1 MANDGVSRRDFL
13 RTAAVA
19 AGATGAAGAAGALGS
34 GPTEA
39 QAAPATTMPRRTFGK
54 SGIKVPILALG
65 GIFDTPNNQLVLRQ
79 ALRLGVTYWDT
90 AERYGWGRS
99 ELGIGMY
106 LAKNPTARKDIFLVS
121 KGRSRDPKELT
132 KALDQSLKRLKTSYV
147 DLYFVHAV
155 DEISELGPGLK
166 AWGEQKKKEG
176 KIKLLGFSSHQNM
189 AACLAA
195 APKLGWVDGIMFTY
209 NYRVMN
215 TPQMRRAVEA
225 CHRAGIGLTAMKTQ
239 GGRSYSTDSAAEA
252 KLVDRF
258 TKRGFTPQQAHLK
271 AVWEDNRIASICSAM
286 YNLTVL
292 ASNVAAALDRTKLS
306 AIDHELLRRVAA
318 AGGYC
323 AGCGSICQTLVSGG
337 APVADVMRC
346 LMYARQYGDR
356 DLARETYAEIPT
368 AVRVRLAGLD
378 YGPAEK
384 ACPQG
389 VPIGRLMREAVR
401 ELA

>member
-1 MANDGVSRRDFL
+1 MAKDGVSRRDFL

-19 AGATGAAGAAGALGS
+19 AGATGAAGAAGTLGA

-39 QAAPATTMPRRTFGK
+39 RAAAANMPRRTFGR

-90 AERYGWGRS
+90 AESYGWGRS

-106 LAKNPTARKDIFLVS
+106 LAKNPAARKDIFLVS
-121 KGRSRDPKELT
+121 KGKSREPKGLT
-132 KALDQSLKRLKTSYV
+132 TALDQSLKRLKTSYV
-147 DLYFVHAV
+147 DLYFVHGI

-166 AWGEQKKKEG
+166 AWGEQKKREG
-176 KIKLLGFSSHQNM
+176 KIKLFGFSSHQNM

-215 TPQMRRAVEA
+215 TPDMRRAVEA

-239 GGRSYSTDSAAEA
+239 GGRSFSTDSAAEA
-252 KLVDRF
+252 RLIDRF
-258 TKRGFTPQQAHLK
+258 TKRGFTAEQANLK
-271 AVWEDNRIASICSAM
+271 AVWEDKRIASICSAM

-292 ASNVAAALDRTKLS
+292 GSNVAAALDRTKLS
-306 AIDHELLRRVAA
+306 AVDHDLMRRVAA

-323 AGCGSICQTLVSGG
+323 AGCASICQTKVSGG
-337 APVADVMRC
+337 APVADVMRS

-356 DLARETYAEIPT
+356 ALAQETYAEIPK
-368 AVRVRLAGLD
+368 AVRVRLADLD
-378 YGPAEK
+378 YGPAER
-384 ACPQG
+384 ACPQRL
-389 VPIGRLMREAVR
+389 PIGRLMREAAQ